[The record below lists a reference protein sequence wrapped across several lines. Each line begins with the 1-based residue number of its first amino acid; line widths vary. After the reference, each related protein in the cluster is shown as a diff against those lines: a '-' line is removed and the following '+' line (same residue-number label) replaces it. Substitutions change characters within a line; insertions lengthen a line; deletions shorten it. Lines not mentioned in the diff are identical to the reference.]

1 MEGGPSQIGMNHNSR
16 GIDDSTKP
24 GLNLK
29 LDPPLDHGIEVLKR
43 KDGVFDFGRVFDQEL
58 FTELSQS
65 LPDSFHHHRP
75 GMDFQEIG
83 YLWP

>member
-29 LDPPLDHGIEVLKR
+29 LDPPPDHGIEVLKR
-43 KDGVFDFGRVFDQEL
+43 KDGIFDFGRVFD
-58 FTELSQS
+58 
-65 LPDSFHHHRP
+65 
-75 GMDFQEIG
+75 
-83 YLWP
+83 